1 MYVCHEN
8 RDNLLNLKKTLH
20 MEKEHN
26 LLPEDKLWK
35 RFLFRIIYRADTR
48 LGKLFDVVLL
58 VLILIST
65 SIIMMESIP
74 KLDKKFHVYF
84 IIGEW
89 IISVIFT
96 IEYWMRIAVVKNKKQ
111 YIFSFFGIID
121 FLSLVPFYL
130 SFFFPVTKYFLIFRM
145 LRMLR
150 IFRIFNLLDFMNDG
164 LVIVRALRNSSRKI
178 YIFLLFLII
187 FSVIVGSLMFMV
199 EGGRP
204 GFETIPQSI
213 YWAVVT
219 VTTVGYGDVSPIT
232 PMGKFFAVILMLAG
246 YSIIAVPTGIVTA
259 EMRNK
264 RQNLELVCERCGNED
279 IDDDARYCKQCGKKL
294 A

>member
-1 MYVCHEN
+1 
-8 RDNLLNLKKTLH
+8 
-20 MEKEHN
+20 MEREHN
-26 LLPEDKLWK
+26 LVPEDKLWK
-35 RFLFRIIYRADTR
+35 RFLYRIIYRADTK
-48 LGKLFDVVLL
+48 LGKLFDIILL
-58 VLILIST
+58 SLILIST
-65 SIIMMESIP
+65 AIIMMESVAQ
-74 KLDKKFHVYF
+74 LDKRFHKTF
-84 IIGEW
+84 IILEW
-89 IISVIFT
+89 VISIFFT
-96 IEYWMRIAVVKNKKQ
+96 IEYWLRISVVKNKKH

-121 FLSLVPFYL
+121 FLALVPFYL

-164 LVIVRALRNSSRKI
+164 YLIVRALKNSSRKI

-264 RQNLELVCERCGNED
+264 RQNLEKICDQCGNED

>member
-1 MYVCHEN
+1 
-8 RDNLLNLKKTLH
+8 
-20 MEKEHN
+20 MEREHN
-26 LLPEDKLWK
+26 LIPEDILWK
-35 RFLFRIIYRADTR
+35 RFLYRIIYRSDTK
-48 LGKLFDVVLL
+48 LGKLFDILL
-58 VLILIST
+58 LSLILIST
-65 SIIMMESIP
+65 AIIMMESVP
-74 KLDKKFHVYF
+74 QLDKKYHYTFLVF
-84 IIGEW
+84 EW
-89 IISVIFT
+89 IISLFFT
-96 IEYWMRIAVVKNKKQ
+96 VEYWSRIAVVKNKKQ

-121 FLSLVPFYL
+121 FLALVPFYL
-130 SFFFPVTKYFLIFRM
+130 SFFFPITKYFLIFRM

-164 LVIVRALRNSSRKI
+164 YLIVKALKNSSRKI

-264 RQNLELVCERCGNED
+264 RQNLEKICEQCGNED

>member
-1 MYVCHEN
+1 
-8 RDNLLNLKKTLH
+8 
-20 MEKEHN
+20 MEREHN
-26 LLPEDKLWK
+26 LIPEDILWK
-35 RFLFRIIYRADTR
+35 RFLYRIIYRSDTK
-48 LGKLFDVVLL
+48 LGKLFDIVLL
-58 VLILIST
+58 SLILIST
-65 SIIMMESIP
+65 AIIMMESVP
-74 KLDKKFHVYF
+74 KLDKKFHYIF
-84 IIGEW
+84 LILEW
-89 IISVIFT
+89 IISLFFT
-96 IEYWMRIAVVKNKKQ
+96 AEYWSRIAVVKNKKQ

-121 FLSLVPFYL
+121 FFALVPFYL

-164 LVIVRALRNSSRKI
+164 YLIVKALKNSSRKI

-264 RQNLELVCERCGNED
+264 RQNLEKICDRCGNED

>member
-1 MYVCHEN
+1 
-8 RDNLLNLKKTLH
+8 
-20 MEKEHN
+20 MEREHN
-26 LLPEDKLWK
+26 LVPGDKLWK
-35 RFLFRIIYRADTR
+35 RFLFRIIYRADTK
-48 LGKLFDVVLL
+48 LGKLFDITLL
-58 VLILIST
+58 SLILVST
-65 SIIMMESIP
+65 FIIMMESVP
-74 KLDKKFHVYF
+74 KLDKKYHVYF
-84 IIGEW
+84 IISEW
-89 IISVIFT
+89 VISVFFT
-96 IEYWMRIAVVKNKKQ
+96 AEYWARIAVLKNKKH
-111 YIFSFFGIID
+111 YVFSFFGVID

-150 IFRIFNLLDFMNDG
+150 VFRVFNLLDFMNDG
-164 LVIVRALRNSSRKI
+164 SVIVRALRNSSRKI

-264 RQNLELVCERCGNED
+264 RQNLELICERCGNED

>member
-1 MYVCHEN
+1 
-8 RDNLLNLKKTLH
+8 
-20 MEKEHN
+20 MEREHD
-26 LLPEDKLWK
+26 LIPGDKLWK
-35 RFLFRIIYRADTR
+35 RFLYRIIYRADTK
-48 LGKLFDVVLL
+48 LGKLFDIALL
-58 VLILIST
+58 SLILVST
-65 SIIMMESIP
+65 FIIMMESVP
-74 KLDKKFHVYF
+74 KLDKKYHVYF
-84 IIGEW
+84 IVSEW

-96 IEYWMRIAVVKNKKQ
+96 AEYWARISVLKNKKN

-150 IFRIFNLLDFMNDG
+150 VFRVFNLLDFMNDG
-164 LVIVRALRNSSRKI
+164 TVILRALKNSSRKI

-232 PMGKFFAVILMLAG
+232 PTGKFFAVILMLAG

-264 RQNLELVCERCGNED
+264 RQNLELICDRCGNED

>member
-1 MYVCHEN
+1 
-8 RDNLLNLKKTLH
+8 
-20 MEKEHN
+20 MEREHN
-26 LLPEDKLWK
+26 LVPEDAWWK
-35 RFLFRIIYRADTR
+35 RYLYRIIYRSDTK
-48 LGKLFDVVLL
+48 LGKLFDIILL
-58 VLILIST
+58 SLILIST
-65 SIIMMESIP
+65 AIIMMESIP
-74 KLDKKFHVYF
+74 RLDKRFHYTF
-84 IIGEW
+84 IILEW
-89 IISVIFT
+89 VISIFFSA
-96 IEYWMRIAVVKNKKQ
+96 EYISRISVVKNKRH

-121 FLSLVPFYL
+121 FLALVPFYL

-150 IFRIFNLLDFMNDG
+150 VFRVFNLMDFMNDG
-164 LVIVRALRNSSRKI
+164 SVIVRALKNSSRKI

-264 RQNLELVCERCGNED
+264 RQNLEKICDRCGNED

>member
-1 MYVCHEN
+1 
-8 RDNLLNLKKTLH
+8 
-20 MEKEHN
+20 MEREHN
-26 LLPEDKLWK
+26 LVPGDKLWK
-35 RFLFRIIYRADTR
+35 RFLFRIIYRADTK
-48 LGKLFDVVLL
+48 LGKLFDITLL
-58 VLILIST
+58 SLILVST
-65 SIIMMESIP
+65 FIIMMESVP
-74 KLDKKFHVYF
+74 KLDKKYHVYF
-84 IIGEW
+84 IISEW
-89 IISVIFT
+89 VISVFFT
-96 IEYWMRIAVVKNKKQ
+96 AEYWARIAVLKNKKH

-121 FLSLVPFYL
+121 FLSLVPFFL

-150 IFRIFNLLDFMNDG
+150 VFRVFNLLDFMNDG
-164 LVIVRALRNSSRKI
+164 SVIVRALRNSSRKI

-246 YSIIAVPTGIVTA
+246 YSIIAVPTGIVKA

-264 RQNLELVCERCGNED
+264 RQNLELVCDRCGNED

>member
-1 MYVCHEN
+1 
-8 RDNLLNLKKTLH
+8 

-26 LLPEDKLWK
+26 LVPEDILWK
-35 RFLFRIIYRADTR
+35 RFLYRIIYRSDTK
-48 LGKLFDVVLL
+48 LGKLFDIILL
-58 VLILIST
+58 ALILVST
-65 SIIMMESIP
+65 SIIMMESVP
-74 KLDKKFHVYF
+74 KLDRRFHYTFLVL
-84 IIGEW
+84 EW
-89 IISVIFT
+89 VISIFFT
-96 IEYWMRIAVVKNKKQ
+96 LEYSMRIAVVKNKRS
-111 YIFSFFGIID
+111 YIFSFMGIID
-121 FLSLVPFYL
+121 FLALAPFFL

-164 LVIVRALRNSSRKI
+164 YLIVRALRNSSRKI

-199 EGGRP
+199 EVGRQ

-232 PMGKFFAVILMLAG
+232 PLGKFFAVVLMLAG

-264 RQNLELVCERCGNED
+264 RQNLEKICDRCGNED
-279 IDDDARYCKQCGKKL
+279 IDDDARYCKQCGQKL
-294 A
+294 T

>member
-1 MYVCHEN
+1 
-8 RDNLLNLKKTLH
+8 
-20 MEKEHN
+20 MEREHN
-26 LLPEDKLWK
+26 LVPEDTLWK
-35 RFLFRIIYRADTR
+35 RFLYRIIYRSDTK
-48 LGKLFDVVLL
+48 LGKLFDIILL
-58 VLILIST
+58 SLIMAST
-65 SIIMMESIP
+65 AIIMMESVP
-74 KLDKKFHVYF
+74 KLDKRFHYTF
-84 IIGEW
+84 LILEW
-89 IISVIFT
+89 VISVFFT
-96 IEYWMRIAVVKNKKQ
+96 LEYSMRIAVVKNKRS
-111 YIFSFFGIID
+111 YIFSFFGVID
-121 FLSLVPFYL
+121 FLALVPFFL
-130 SFFFPVTKYFLIFRM
+130 SFFFPITKYFLIFRM

-164 LVIVRALRNSSRKI
+164 YLIVRALKNSSRKI

-199 EGGRP
+199 EGGRQ

-232 PMGKFFAVILMLAG
+232 PLGKFFAVVLMLAG

-279 IDDDARYCKQCGKKL
+279 IDDDARYCKKCGKKL

>member
-1 MYVCHEN
+1 
-8 RDNLLNLKKTLH
+8 
-20 MEKEHN
+20 MEREHN
-26 LLPEDKLWK
+26 LIPEDTLWK
-35 RFLFRIIYRADTR
+35 RFLYRIIYRSDTK
-48 LGKLFDVVLL
+48 LGKLFDIILL
-58 VLILIST
+58 SLILAST
-65 SIIMMESIP
+65 AIIMMESVP
-74 KLDKKFHVYF
+74 KLDKRFHYTF
-84 IIGEW
+84 LILEW
-89 IISVIFT
+89 VISIFFT
-96 IEYWMRIAVVKNKKQ
+96 MEYSMRIAVVKNKRN
-111 YIFSFFGIID
+111 YIFSFFGVID
-121 FLSLVPFYL
+121 FLALVPFFL
-130 SFFFPVTKYFLIFRM
+130 SFFFPITKYFLIFRM

-164 LVIVRALRNSSRKI
+164 YLIVRALKNSSRKI

-199 EGGRP
+199 EGGRQ

-232 PMGKFFAVILMLAG
+232 PLGKFFAVVLMLAG

-264 RQNLELVCERCGNED
+264 RQNLELECERCGNED
-279 IDDDARYCKQCGKKL
+279 IDDDARYCKKCGKKL

>member
-1 MYVCHEN
+1 M
-8 RDNLLNLKKTLH
+8 
-20 MEKEHN
+20 MEREHN
-26 LLPEDKLWK
+26 LVSGDKLWK
-35 RFLFRIIYRADTR
+35 RFLYRIIYRSDTK
-48 LGKLFDVVLL
+48 LGKLFDIILL
-58 VLILIST
+58 SLILAST
-65 SIIMMESIP
+65 LIIMLESIP
-74 KLDKKFHVYF
+74 KLDKKFHIYF
-84 IIGEW
+84 IVCEWVISLFFTGEY
-89 IISVIFT
+89 FA
-96 IEYWMRIAVVKNKKQ
+96 RIAVLKNKKH

-121 FLSLVPFYL
+121 FLSLIPFYL
-130 SFFFPVTKYFLIFRM
+130 SLFFPVTKYFLIFRM

-150 IFRIFNLLDFMNDG
+150 VFRVFNLLDFMNDG
-164 LVIVRALRNSSRKI
+164 YVLVRALKNSSRKI
-178 YIFLLFLII
+178 YIFLLFLVI

-204 GFETIPQSI
+204 GFETIPQAI

-232 PMGKFFAVILMLAG
+232 PTGKFFAVILMLAG

-264 RQNLELVCERCGNED
+264 RQNLELICERCGNED

>member
-1 MYVCHEN
+1 
-8 RDNLLNLKKTLH
+8 
-20 MEKEHN
+20 MEKEHD
-26 LLPEDKLWK
+26 LVAGDKLWK
-35 RFLFRIIYRADTR
+35 KIWFRIIYRADTR
-48 LGKLFDVVLL
+48 MGKLFDVVLL
-58 VLILIST
+58 ILILLST

-74 KLDKKFHVYF
+74 KLNKKFNIYF
-84 IIGEW
+84 IIIEW
-89 IISVIFT
+89 IISMLFT
-96 IEYWMRIAVVKNKKQ
+96 IEYGTRIAVVKNKKN

-121 FLSLVPFYL
+121 LLSLIPFYL

-150 IFRIFNLLDFMNDG
+150 VFRIFNLLDFMNDG
-164 LVIVRALRNSSRKI
+164 FVIVRALRNSSRKI
-178 YIFLLFLII
+178 YIFLLFLVI

-199 EGGRP
+199 EGGRQ

-232 PMGKFFAVILMLAG
+232 PAGKFFAVILMLAG

-264 RQNLELVCERCGNED
+264 RQNLEKICERCGNED

>member
-1 MYVCHEN
+1 
-8 RDNLLNLKKTLH
+8 
-20 MEKEHN
+20 MEREHN
-26 LLPEDKLWK
+26 LVPGDKLWK
-35 RFLFRIIYRADTR
+35 RFLYRVIYRADTK
-48 LGKLFDVVLL
+48 LGKFFDIALL
-58 VLILIST
+58 SLILVST
-65 SIIMMESIP
+65 FIIMMESVP

-84 IIGEW
+84 IISEW
-89 IISVIFT
+89 VISVFFT
-96 IEYWMRIAVVKNKKQ
+96 VEYWARIAVLKNKKH

-150 IFRIFNLLDFMNDG
+150 VFRVFNLLDFMNDG
-164 LVIVRALRNSSRKI
+164 SVIVRALRNSSRKI

-264 RQNLELVCERCGNED
+264 RQNLELICERCGNED

>member
-1 MYVCHEN
+1 
-8 RDNLLNLKKTLH
+8 
-20 MEKEHN
+20 MEREHN
-26 LLPEDKLWK
+26 LVPEDTLWK
-35 RFLFRIIYRADTR
+35 RFLYRIIYRSDTK
-48 LGKLFDVVLL
+48 LGKLFDIILL
-58 VLILIST
+58 SLILLST
-65 SIIMMESIP
+65 AIIMMESVP
-74 KLDKKFHVYF
+74 QLDKRFHYTF
-84 IIGEW
+84 LILEW
-89 IISVIFT
+89 VISIFFSV
-96 IEYWMRIAVVKNKKQ
+96 EYSMRIVVVKNKRN

-121 FLSLVPFYL
+121 FLALVPFYL
-130 SFFFPVTKYFLIFRM
+130 SFFFPITKYFLIF
-145 LRMLR
+145 RMLR

-164 LVIVRALRNSSRKI
+164 YLIVRALKNSSRKI

-199 EGGRP
+199 EGGRQ

-232 PMGKFFAVILMLAG
+232 PLGKFFAVVLMLAG

-264 RQNLELVCERCGNED
+264 RQNLEKICDRCGNED

>member
-1 MYVCHEN
+1 
-8 RDNLLNLKKTLH
+8 
-20 MEKEHN
+20 MEREHN
-26 LLPEDKLWK
+26 LVPGDKLWK
-35 RFLFRIIYRADTR
+35 RVLYRVIYRADTK
-48 LGKLFDVVLL
+48 LGKFFDIALL
-58 VLILIST
+58 SLILVST
-65 SIIMMESIP
+65 FIIMMESVP

-84 IIGEW
+84 IISEW
-89 IISVIFT
+89 VISVFFT
-96 IEYWMRIAVVKNKKQ
+96 VEYWARIAVLKNKKH
-111 YIFSFFGIID
+111 YVFSFFGIID

-150 IFRIFNLLDFMNDG
+150 VFRVFNLLDFMNDG
-164 LVIVRALRNSSRKI
+164 SVIVRALRNSSRKI

-264 RQNLELVCERCGNED
+264 RQNLELICERCGNED